1 VSVPTVSSGAVEI
14 KHLFEDTPLHC
25 RFCRTRVV
33 DIAQKFDRTRVRS
46 RLFEE
51 TVEEEG
57 MTAPARTLIVIHP
70 ERSARVPGIG
80 LTDPPASGP
89 TRSSGPGRPA
99 QLRRPSVVPRGS
111 ALPDRGETARR
122 RAVQAVIAGVV
133 TLTVVC
139 GLAVL
144 GQAAASGPAV
154 PFTTVPAAT
163 AVVQVGAGETVWDV
177 ARRVAPDAATPAV
190 VQRIRELNGMAG
202 SELRPGERLTVPD
215 GR

>member
-1 VSVPTVSSGAVEI
+1 
-14 KHLFEDTPLHC
+14 
-25 RFCRTRVV
+25 
-33 DIAQKFDRTRVRS
+33 
-46 RLFEE
+46 
-51 TVEEEG
+51 
-57 MTAPARTLIVIHP
+57 MTAPARTLIIIHP

-80 LTDPPASGP
+80 LADPWPTRARPGRPAPGP
-89 TRSSGPGRPA
+89 TRGSGPGRPA

-111 ALPDRGETARR
+111 ALPDHVETARR

-144 GQAAASGPAV
+144 GQVAASGPAV
-154 PFTTVPAAT
+154 SFTAVPAAT

-202 SELRPGERLTVPD
+202 SELRPGQQLTVPD

>member
-1 VSVPTVSSGAVEI
+1 
-14 KHLFEDTPLHC
+14 
-25 RFCRTRVV
+25 
-33 DIAQKFDRTRVRS
+33 
-46 RLFEE
+46 
-51 TVEEEG
+51 

-70 ERSARVPGIG
+70 ERSVRVPGIG
-80 LTDPPASGP
+80 LTDPAAPGP

-154 PFTTVPAAT
+154 PFTTVPFTTVPAAT

-202 SELRPGERLTVPD
+202 SELRPGQQLTVPD

>member
-1 VSVPTVSSGAVEI
+1 
-14 KHLFEDTPLHC
+14 
-25 RFCRTRVV
+25 
-33 DIAQKFDRTRVRS
+33 
-46 RLFEE
+46 
-51 TVEEEG
+51 

-70 ERSARVPGIG
+70 ERSVRVPGIG
-80 LTDPPASGP
+80 LTDPPASDP

>member
-1 VSVPTVSSGAVEI
+1 
-14 KHLFEDTPLHC
+14 
-25 RFCRTRVV
+25 
-33 DIAQKFDRTRVRS
+33 
-46 RLFEE
+46 
-51 TVEEEG
+51 
-57 MTAPARTLIVIHP
+57 
-70 ERSARVPGIG
+70 
-80 LTDPPASGP
+80 
-89 TRSSGPGRPA
+89 
-99 QLRRPSVVPRGS
+99 
-111 ALPDRGETARR
+111 
-122 RAVQAVIAGVV
+122 VQAVIAGVV